1 MKRRGFISSI
11 ATVAALRP
19 LTGAAQEPE
28 RVRRIGILMGYA
40 ESDPDTQAN
49 LAALREA
56 LDRLGWAEGHNIR
69 IETRW
74 AIPADLGSMR
84 RSAKDL
90 VALRPDLIL
99 SEVTPT
105 TAALLRSSRWRPA
118 MRFRQYTSFVSS
130 RKLVVSSAMG
140 PA

>member
-1 MKRRGFISSI
+1 VKRRGFISSI
-11 ATVAALRP
+11 AAAAALRP
-19 LTGAAQEPE
+19 LAAAAQEPE
-28 RVRRIGILMGYA
+28 RVRQIGILMGYA

-90 VALRPDLIL
+90 VALRPDIIL
-99 SEVTPT
+99 
-105 TAALLRSSRWRPA
+105 
-118 MRFRQYTSFVSS
+118 
-130 RKLVVSSAMG
+130 
-140 PA
+140 